1 MHMNDL
7 RTNQASGTVRHGKVL
22 RLRGVVAKTG
32 MSRSWT
38 YAAIKEGKFPKSI
51 KLGDAAV
58 GWLESD
64 IDAWIAERLSASTSA
79 TRGLQ

>member
-1 MHMNDL
+1 MHQL
-7 RTNQASGTVRHGKVL
+7 QSNQASGTVRHGKVL
-22 RLRGVVAKTG
+22 RLQGVIAKTG

-64 IDAWIAERLSASTSA
+64 IDAWIDERRIAGTSA
-79 TRGLQ
+79 ASATGSL